1 MECKLVIKDEVNVSI
16 LGLSP
21 ATRRTLVN
29 KYKFDVPGARYSP
42 AVRLGRWDGKVSFVQ
57 TNGTTYINLLPEILE
72 ILDAE
77 GYRIDIDDLRTYCTK
92 FAMEPVTEQTFAH
105 KNWPAGHPQAGTP
118 VMLRDYQIQAVNNF
132 LAEPQS
138 LQEISTGAGKC
149 LVGETIMRFSVA
161 ADSPLRFYLQPYIKG
176 EDCIIS
182 IGTLAHFI
190 ECYRA
195 HPLVNNQE
203 VNIGSLGIGVPTPGG
218 LVAVQFFIKK
228 ENLAI
233 RKVTLCNGHAFKCAA
248 RHIVRVNGLDVFV
261 ENLKIGECIETRNG
275 IANTVA
281 SVTFERNQT
290 CFDISIPVPHLYYD
304 AYGIV
309 HHNTIMTA
317 ALSYCVE
324 PHGRSI
330 IIVPNKSLV
339 VQTLAD
345 YENLSLDVGVYF
357 GDRKDLNKQHT
368 ICTWQSLNNLMKNTK
383 AGTAAITISEFIE
396 GVVCVIV
403 DEVQSASAAG
413 LKELLTGPL
422 GKVPIRWGVTGTIPK
437 DPMDKMTLLC
447 SLGPVVGQLSAK
459 ELQDQGVLSNCHV
472 NIMQLQ
478 DKAEFLSYQA
488 ELKYLLSD
496 SRRLDKL
503 AAMIKD
509 ISATGNTMVLIDRV
523 EAGRDLA
530 SKLPESVFV
539 HGNTKSTERTAQY
552 KSIDAMDAGTIDDKI
567 LICTY
572 GVASTGISITKLH
585 NVVLIEP
592 GKSFVRTIQ
601 SIGRG
606 LRKGFDKDH
615 VDIWD
620 ITSSCKFAKRHLT
633 ARKKFYEDAQYNFTI
648 KKIPL

>member
-1 MECKLVIKDEVNVSI
+1 
-16 LGLSP
+16 
-21 ATRRTLVN
+21 
-29 KYKFDVPGARYSP
+29 
-42 AVRLGRWDGKVSFVQ
+42 
-57 TNGTTYINLLPEILE
+57 
-72 ILDAE
+72 
-77 GYRIDIDDLRTYCTK
+77 
-92 FAMEPVTEQTFAH
+92 
-105 KNWPAGHPQAGTP
+105 
-118 VMLRDYQIQAVNNF
+118 
-132 LAEPQS
+132 
-138 LQEISTGAGKC
+138 
-149 LVGETIMRFSVA
+149 
-161 ADSPLRFYLQPYIKG
+161 
-176 EDCIIS
+176 
-182 IGTLAHFI
+182 
-190 ECYRA
+190 
-195 HPLVNNQE
+195 
-203 VNIGSLGIGVPTPGG
+203 
-218 LVAVQFFIKK
+218 
-228 ENLAI
+228 
-233 RKVTLCNGHAFKCAA
+233 
-248 RHIVRVNGLDVFV
+248 
-261 ENLKIGECIETRNG
+261 
-275 IANTVA
+275 
-281 SVTFERNQT
+281 
-290 CFDISIPVPHLYYD
+290 
-304 AYGIV
+304 
-309 HHNTIMTA
+309 
-317 ALSYCVE
+317 
-324 PHGRSI
+324 
-330 IIVPNKSLV
+330 
-339 VQTLAD
+339 
-345 YENLSLDVGVYF
+345 
-357 GDRKDLNKQHT
+357 
-368 ICTWQSLNNLMKNTK
+368 MKNTK

-503 AAMIKD
+503 AAMIKE

-523 EAGRDLA
+523 EAGKDLA

-633 ARKKFYEDAQYNFTI
+633 ARKKFYEDAQYAFTI